1 MAQNSLQE
9 FERNK
14 LLTDNVIY
22 KLIHLHIRLNL
33 IIYTYND
40 TLIYIQ
46 YQAVFLKFI
55 VHPKIIKYFVST
67 RNFWDKNVPRSN
79 KKIEISV

>member
-22 KLIHLHIRLNL
+22 KLIHIRLNL
-33 IIYTYND
+33 IIYTYNN
-40 TLIYIQ
+40 TLIFTVSSCY
-46 YQAVFLKFI
+46 LKFI
-55 VHPKIIKYFVST
+55 VHPRIIK
-67 RNFWDKNVPRSN
+67 
-79 KKIEISV
+79 ILC